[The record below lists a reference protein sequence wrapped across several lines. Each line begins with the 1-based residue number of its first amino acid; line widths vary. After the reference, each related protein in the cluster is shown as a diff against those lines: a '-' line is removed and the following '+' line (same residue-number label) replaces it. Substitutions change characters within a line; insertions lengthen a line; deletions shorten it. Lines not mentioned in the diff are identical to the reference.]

1 MPHLYIR
8 CPNPSEFEDGFARLR
23 ADFSVPESFP
33 ADVLSEA
40 KAASDRSDDAERR
53 DRRDIEFVAIDPAG
67 STDLDQVYHA
77 TRTKT
82 GYRVH
87 YGIADV
93 ARFVEPG
100 SRLDAEAHARGL
112 TLYAPD
118 RRAPLHP
125 EILSEGNASLLA
137 GADRPA
143 ILWTLD
149 LDEGGR
155 LVNVS
160 ADRATVHNREQLS
173 YQEAQ
178 RRIDDGSGSESL
190 MLLRELGQLRQ
201 ALAADR
207 GAVSLNLPGQELA
220 GSDGMYTL
228 RFDTVLPVEEWN
240 AEISLLTGIAAAEL
254 MINAKVGVVR
264 TLPAPGSKTLT
275 TLRNH
280 SRALGV
286 PFADDLAYGPW
297 VSSLDPTLPTH
308 VALMTQATQGLRG
321 AGYQAFDGTIPEV
334 SEHAA
339 IAADYTHVTA
349 PLRRLVDRF
358 TGEIAVAL
366 TGGRR
371 PPRWVLE
378 ALPELPK
385 AMQRA
390 RTREGRYERAIL
402 DFAEALVMSSRVGQ
416 TFQAFVVDVGADG
429 ATIQLTEPAVVA
441 DLETD
446 TLALSQNVDI
456 RLEAADIYARRL
468 TFSTI

>member
-23 ADFSVPESFP
+23 SDFSVPESFP
-33 ADVLSEA
+33 DDVLTEA
-40 KAASDRSDDAERR
+40 AAASERYDDAERR

-67 STDLDQVYHA
+67 SADLDQVYHA
-77 TRTKT
+77 SITET

-100 SRLDAEAHARGL
+100 SILDAETHARGL

-125 EILSEGNASLLA
+125 EILSEDNASLLA
-137 GADRPA
+137 NADRPA

-149 LDEGGR
+149 LDERGQ
-155 LVNVS
+155 LVDVS
-160 ADRATVHNREQLS
+160 ANRATVRNREQLC

-178 RRIDDGSGSESL
+178 RRIDEGSGSESL
-190 MLLRELGQLRQ
+190 MLLRELGLLRRS
-201 ALAADR
+201 LAVDR

-220 GSDGMYTL
+220 GSDGEYTL
-228 RFDTVLPVEEWN
+228 RFDEVLPVEEWN
-240 AEISLLTGIAAAEL
+240 AEISLLTGMAAAEL
-254 MINAKVGVVR
+254 MIDAKVGLVR
-264 TLPAPGSKTLT
+264 TLPAPGRKTLT

-286 PFADDLAYGPW
+286 PFADDLDYGPW

-321 AGYQAFDGTIPEV
+321 AGYQSFDGTIPEA

-366 TGGRR
+366 SRGKR
-371 PPRWVLE
+371 PPDWVLQ

-385 AMQRA
+385 TMQNA
-390 RTREGRYERAIL
+390 RSRKSRYERAIL
-402 DFAEALVMSSRVGQ
+402 DFAEALVLSSRVGQ

-441 DLETD
+441 HLEAD
-446 TLALSQNVDI
+446 GLALGQTIDV